1 MLPIE
6 RLLNALSNYR
16 KRGNN
21 KYQAVCP
28 AHTDKSP
35 SLSIANT
42 PDGRVLL
49 HCHGGCS
56 VHDVLS
62 ACGLSLSDLYP
73 DTATNYKSLMSFVH
87 KTDDY
92 SDAVVTIANHDIK
105 AGKPLSREDLETYK
119 KALLNGGKNK

>member
-87 KTDDY
+87 KTDAY